1 MEQAEITE
9 QLELLSKQLE
19 QRRSLLVMQDPA
31 SQRIFGQIEA
41 YKSMIKTPATISGNG
56 ELIEEETE

>member
-9 QLELLSKQLE
+9 QLEQLSRRLE
-19 QRRSLLVMQDPA
+19 QRGSQLVMEDPA

-41 YKSMIKTPATISGNG
+41 YKAMIKTPTAVSGNG
-56 ELIEEETE
+56 ELIDEETE